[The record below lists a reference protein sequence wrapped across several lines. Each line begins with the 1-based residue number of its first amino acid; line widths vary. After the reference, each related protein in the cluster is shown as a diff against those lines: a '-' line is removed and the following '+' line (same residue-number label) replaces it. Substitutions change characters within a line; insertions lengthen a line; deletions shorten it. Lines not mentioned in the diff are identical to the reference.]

1 MVLGKCDKCGSTC
14 KSCFLS
20 TASSA
25 ATTTTQQPTPS
36 AETAHDGERISW
48 IAMTLARLAPNPLFG
63 FYATEIARR
72 NLPPESFKPRPVDN
86 RNDEKPHE

>member
-14 KSCFLS
+14 KSCFVS

-25 ATTTTQQPTPS
+25 TTTTAQQPTPS
-36 AETAHDGERISW
+36 AEAAHDSERISW

-72 NLPPESFKPRPVDN
+72 NLPPESFKPRPAEN
-86 RNDEKPHE
+86 RNDKKPNE